1 EGFKYPEQ
9 AGVIFAGK
17 VVGGGCG
24 GLDALY
30 IPGVEVLVTDQTKEV
45 LVSLAGLGASDGG
58 KVATRCHQGGG
69 RAMLKSTVAVAH
81 DHGHEYIPI
90 SRIQKRRPQG
100 RRLEQRNL
108 GLADVLDVGRDA
120 LEVEVGQHAGKHQF
134 VLGATGS
141 ETCHLRC
148 THLVRVVDQGVIV
161 RRFIQSESMAAG
173 GGRSSC
179 CHRQAGV
186 DLPVAGVSRRMQMKQ
201 AARGFEASGTQKHA
215 GAVEKSMGFVEVRAT
230 YGKIP
235 RVDDVFDMK
244 RTLAGGA
251 S

>member
-1 EGFKYPEQ
+1 GGLLEAARPAVDGRYCLGQSGKVGFLVDHPRTEQHQIVVVRSEAFKYPEQ

-17 VVGGGCG
+17 VVGGECG

-45 LVSLAGLGASDGG
+45 LVRLAGLGASDGG

-108 GLADVLDVGRDA
+108 GLADFLDVGRDA
-120 LEVEVGQHAGKHQF
+120 LEVEVRSEERRVGKEWRW
-134 VLGATGS
+134 A
-141 ETCHLRC
+141 
-148 THLVRVVDQGVIV
+148 
-161 RRFIQSESMAAG
+161 
-173 GGRSSC
+173 
-179 CHRQAGV
+179 
-186 DLPVAGVSRRMQMKQ
+186 
-201 AARGFEASGTQKHA
+201 
-215 GAVEKSMGFVEVRAT
+215 
-230 YGKIP
+230 
-235 RVDDVFDMK
+235 
-244 RTLAGGA
+244 
-251 S
+251 